1 MTILRF
7 TGAADALW
15 RDFDALIV
23 DLDGVVY
30 LGGTAIEHA
39 VDVLSLIQREEMP
52 VFYATNNASHTAEQV
67 AERLEGF
74 GLTTRPDQVITSSD
88 ACADFLESSVPP
100 SANIRVVGAD
110 GIRARLANF
119 GYHLALGDEEPE
131 LTCDLVVQG
140 HSPATTWRDLAA
152 GFRSIIAG
160 ATWVATNLDVTIPL
174 EQGLA
179 PGNGAMVAALAEAA
193 GRGPDV
199 VIGKPYRPMYDT
211 FIRRAASN
219 RPLIIGDRRDTDIAW
234 ANAVGCASLQVG
246 TGVDPIDAVA
256 VHPTLAPTY
265 IAADL
270 RGLLHPGVRGPQSA

>member
-30 LGGTAIEHA
+30 LGSTAIEHA
-39 VDVLSLIQREEMP
+39 VDVLSLIQREGMP

-67 AERLEGF
+67 AERIS
-74 GLTTRPDQVITSSD
+74 GLGLPTDPEQVITSSD

-110 GIRARLANF
+110 GIRARLANL
-119 GYHLALGDEEPE
+119 GYQLALGDEEPE
-131 LTCDLVVQG
+131 RTCDVVVQG
-140 HSPATTWRDLAA
+140 HSPTTTWRDLAA

-160 ATWVATNLDVTIPL
+160 ATWVATNLDMTIPL
-174 EQGLA
+174 QQGLA

-193 GRGPDV
+193 GRRPDI
-199 VIGKPYRPMYDT
+199 VIGKPYRPMFDSFT
-211 FIRRAASN
+211 RRCSSVK
-219 RPLIIGDRRDTDIAW
+219 PLIIGDRRDTDIAW

-256 VHPTLAPTY
+256 VRPNLTPTY
-265 IAADL
+265 VAADL
-270 RGLLHPGVRGPQSA
+270 RGLLHPGVLGPRSA